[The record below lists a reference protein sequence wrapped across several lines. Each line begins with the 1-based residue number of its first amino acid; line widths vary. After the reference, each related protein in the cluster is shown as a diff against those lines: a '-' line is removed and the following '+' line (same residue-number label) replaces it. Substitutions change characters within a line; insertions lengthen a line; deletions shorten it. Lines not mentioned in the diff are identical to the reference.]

1 MNINERKLNFLLVMP
16 RLVQN
21 IGDGYSFPLGIS
33 YVSSSMKKAGF
44 NVVTLNLNHR
54 EGDVFEVVKSVIDE
68 NRIDV
73 VATGGLS
80 FQYNTIRSVIE
91 SAKLAGSDIV
101 TVVGGGIIN
110 GDPEAAMAA
119 LEYVDFGVIGEGEVT
134 LCELGRALEGGGDI
148 HAVDGLIFKEGTG
161 YRRTRKRR
169 EIDDLDS
176 LPWPDYEGFDVKKY
190 LDAPPSGISGLNEKR
205 VVFMLGSRSCPYNC
219 TFCFHTVGRRYRQRS
234 LDSIF
239 AELDYL
245 VSHFDV
251 GFVCMA
257 DELFARKKERVRE
270 FCQRMKQYKLRWWA
284 QFRVDD
290 VDEELIAIL
299 KEGNCATM
307 SFGLESADNRILKSM
322 RKGTT
327 VEQIERAL
335 KLVYDAG
342 ISLDGC
348 FIFGDIEETVET
360 ANNTLNWWREHAE
373 YKINLNLITVFPGS
387 YLYQYACRQGIIQDR
402 VQFLRESCP
411 QINVSRLS
419 EQELS
424 ELVRYIMEAHVSM
437 VKALDAIEVLAVD
450 PTMGRVALSAVCS
463 QCTQRN
469 TWENIKLFAAN
480 FIPCAHCG
488 QKYNIPLPAELRANL
503 EENMTGL
510 LRHFGKVAVW
520 GVNYHT
526 SDLFRQ
532 SRVLHNPNVFPVD
545 ISGTKR
551 LMDLHGKRIHP
562 PIVIE
567 KEGIQAV
574 VIAIPAYVSQ
584 ISSQV
589 RNDHRNVS
597 EIIDICRLV
606 GRHSFSFDTEGS
618 P

>member
-1 MNINERKLNFLLVMP
+1 MSVNERRLNFLLVMP

-21 IGDGYSFPLGIS
+21 IGDGYSFPLGIA

-54 EGDVFEVVKSVIDE
+54 EGDVFEVLNRVIDE

-80 FQYNTIRSVIE
+80 FQYNTIRSVVE
-91 SAKLAGSDIV
+91 SAKRVGRDIV

-119 LEYVDFGVIGEGEVT
+119 LEYADFGVIGEGEIT
-134 LCELGRALEGGGDI
+134 LCELGRTLEGGGDI
-148 HAVDGLIFKEGTG
+148 LAVDGLICKEGTS
-161 YRRTRKRR
+161 YRKTGKRR

-176 LPWPDYEGFDVKKY
+176 LPWPDYEGFDVEKY
-190 LDAPPSGISGLNEKR
+190 LNAPPSGISGLNEKH

-219 TFCFHTVGRRYRQRS
+219 TFCFHTVGRKYRQRS

-245 VSHFDV
+245 VSRYGV

-270 FCQRMKQYKLRWWA
+270 FCRGMKKYNLRWWA

-360 ANNTLNWWREHAE
+360 ANNTLKWWREHAE

-387 YLYQYACRQGIIQDR
+387 YLYQHACRQGIIQDR
-402 VQFLRESCP
+402 ARFLKEGCP
-411 QINVSRLS
+411 QINISRLT
-419 EQELS
+419 EREMS
-424 ELVRYIMEAHVSM
+424 ELVRYLMEAHVSL
-437 VKALDAIEVLAVD
+437 VKTLEGIEVLAVE
-450 PTMGRVALSAVCS
+450 PATGRVTLAAACS
-463 QCTQRN
+463 LCGRRN
-469 TWENIKLFAAN
+469 VWENIKLFAAN

-488 QKYNIPLPAELRANL
+488 QKYNIPLPAELRTNL
-503 EENMTGL
+503 EENMAGL
-510 LRHFGKVAVW
+510 LRQFGKVAVW

-526 SDLFRQ
+526 SDLFKH
-532 SRVLHNPNVFPVD
+532 SRVLHDPKVFPVD

-562 PIVIE
+562 PTVIE
-567 KEGIQAV
+567 DEGIKAV

-597 EIIDICRLV
+597 EIVDICRLIERESYV
-606 GRHSFSFDTEGS
+606 FSGGS
-618 P
+618 Q